1 MAEAREI
8 CCQSYIG
15 STGFEST
22 RAMEP
27 RVNNFWCQ
35 IRRSPGRIMGPSA
48 RDLEDAITMA
58 TAKITGYHAH
68 VYFDQPTVEQA
79 RALREKISEEFD
91 YAVGRFH
98 EKNVGPHPR
107 WSFQIAFEA
116 DEFGTVVPWL
126 ALNRKGLTVFVH
138 GLSGDDIYD
147 HTELVFWL
155 GDSVQLDL
163 DGLT

>member
-1 MAEAREI
+1 
-8 CCQSYIG
+8 
-15 STGFEST
+15 
-22 RAMEP
+22 
-27 RVNNFWCQ
+27 
-35 IRRSPGRIMGPSA
+35 MGH
-48 RDLEDAITMA
+48 RNCDLEDATSMA
-58 TAKITGYHAH
+58 DTTITGYHAH
-68 VYFDQPTVEQA
+68 VYFDEATVEQA
-79 RALREKISEEFD
+79 RALRERIGEEFD

-107 WSFQIAFEA
+107 WSFQVAFKA
-116 DEFGTVVPWL
+116 AEFGTLVPWL

-155 GDSVQLDL
+155 GESAELDM